1 MFGRKPKLPIDSIFE
16 QVTENSNRT
25 TKEYIEDLHHRMETT
40 RKIVLK
46 HLDAAKDKQKA
57 DYDKKARAAKF
68 SIGERVLVKV
78 LAFEGKHKIQ
88 DRFEEDIYTVIEQP
102 NERIPVYRVRSETSN
117 TVNTLH
123 RNRLFPIGD
132 RKMEK
137 PVPKKRLSLGK
148 GNKEVA
154 TEEDEEERRKNEQ
167 RKGFETKKEED
178 SSDESDD
185 ERKAVGP
192 RFVRGTNLH
201 GTPMG
206 QWRSEGIEVLRMK

>member
-1 MFGRKPKLPIDSIFE
+1 MEKSRTSIYHPQGNAGPERFNRTLLGMLGTLENEQKTDWKKYINSLVYAYNCTPQSSTKHSPFEIMFGRKPKLPIDSIFE

-88 DRFEEDIYTVIEQP
+88 DRSEEDIYTVIEQP
-102 NERIPVYRVRSETSN
+102 NERIP
-117 TVNTLH
+117 
-123 RNRLFPIGD
+123 G
-132 RKMEK
+132 
-137 PVPKKRLSLGK
+137 
-148 GNKEVA
+148 
-154 TEEDEEERRKNEQ
+154 
-167 RKGFETKKEED
+167 
-178 SSDESDD
+178 
-185 ERKAVGP
+185 
-192 RFVRGTNLH
+192 
-201 GTPMG
+201 
-206 QWRSEGIEVLRMK
+206 